1 MLGIE
6 MANVGKGTITVVAS
20 GFRYVP
26 PLPDGNTATIADPNL
41 PMQIHEGQ
49 SHTSF
54 VEPSEVPTDQVVY
67 GWARD
72 ATGRTWRS
80 KRRPLRS

>member
-1 MLGIE
+1 MVGIE

-20 GFRYVP
+20 GFKYAP
-26 PLPDGNTATIADPNL
+26 PLPDGNTATIFDPNL
-41 PMQIHEGQ
+41 PKEIHEAQ

-54 VEPSEVPTDQVVY
+54 AEPSEVPTDQVVY